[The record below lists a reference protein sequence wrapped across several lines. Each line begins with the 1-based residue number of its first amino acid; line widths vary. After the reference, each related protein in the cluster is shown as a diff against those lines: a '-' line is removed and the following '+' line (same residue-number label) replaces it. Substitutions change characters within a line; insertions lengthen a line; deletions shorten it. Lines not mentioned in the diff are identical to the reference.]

1 MSTRF
6 TIKAGLAFNA
16 VLVEDE
22 KTGEMGVGVYKNSVD
37 DISFLSA
44 LSKASDELLKKLEKR
59 KQDEDLETVH
69 EQGKEPEEK
78 KEEQPIYYS
87 GAVEVAKGDNVL
99 FPTGLKFK
107 VVQGKISYFSGDL
120 AKDTIALVMFSSFTL
135 KSFKELS
142 ELLNKIDI
150 KVKEV
155 KEGKE

>member
-1 MSTRF
+1 MSERF
-6 TIKAGLAFNA
+6 EVCAGERVGMIVIKDNQTKETGLGFF
-16 VLVEDE
+16 
-22 KTGEMGVGVYKNSVD
+22 KSRD
-37 DISFLSA
+37 DLSFLEA
-44 LSKASDELLKKLEKR
+44 LRDAAQELLDVLKADKNN
-59 KQDEDLETVH
+59 DADSAEDTEP
-69 EQGKEPEEK
+69 EQEEK
-78 KEEQPIYYS
+78 KQPVPYN
-87 GAVEVAKGDNVL
+87 GTVEVVKGDDKL

-155 KEGKE
+155 KEGEE

>member
-1 MSTRF
+1 MSERF
-6 TIKAGLAFNA
+6 EMCAGECIGMIVIKDNQTKETGLGFF
-16 VLVEDE
+16 
-22 KTGEMGVGVYKNSVD
+22 KSRD
-37 DISFLSA
+37 DLSFLEA
-44 LSKASDELLKKLEKR
+44 LRDAAQELLDVLKADKNN
-59 KQDEDLETVH
+59 DADSAEDTEP
-69 EQGKEPEEK
+69 EQEEK
-78 KEEQPIYYS
+78 KQPVPYNDT
-87 GAVEVAKGDNVL
+87 VEVVKGDDKL

-142 ELLNKIDI
+142 ELLNKVDI

>member
-1 MSTRF
+1 MSERF
-6 TIKAGLAFNA
+6 EMCAGERIGMIVIKDNQTKETGLGFF
-16 VLVEDE
+16 
-22 KTGEMGVGVYKNSVD
+22 KSRD
-37 DISFLSA
+37 DLSFLEA
-44 LSKASDELLKKLEKR
+44 LRDAAQELLDVLKADKNN
-59 KQDEDLETVH
+59 DADSAEDTEP
-69 EQGKEPEEK
+69 EQEEK
-78 KEEQPIYYS
+78 KQPVPYN
-87 GAVEVAKGDNVL
+87 GTVEVVKGDDKL

-155 KEGKE
+155 KEDKE

>member
-1 MSTRF
+1 MSERF
-6 TIKAGLAFNA
+6 EMCAGERIGMIVIKDNQTKETGLGFF
-16 VLVEDE
+16 
-22 KTGEMGVGVYKNSVD
+22 KSRD
-37 DISFLSA
+37 DLSFLEA
-44 LSKASDELLKKLEKR
+44 LRDAAQELLDVLKADKNN
-59 KQDEDLETVH
+59 DADSAEDTEP
-69 EQGKEPEEK
+69 EQEEK
-78 KEEQPIYYS
+78 KQPVPYN
-87 GAVEVAKGDNVL
+87 GTVEVVKSDDKL

>member
-1 MSTRF
+1 MSERF
-6 TIKAGLAFNA
+6 EVCAGERIGMIVIKDNQTKETGLGFF
-16 VLVEDE
+16 
-22 KTGEMGVGVYKNSVD
+22 KSRD
-37 DISFLSA
+37 DLSFLEA
-44 LSKASDELLKKLEKR
+44 LRDAAQELLDVLKADKNN
-59 KQDEDLETVH
+59 DADSAEDTEP
-69 EQGKEPEEK
+69 EQEEK
-78 KEEQPIYYS
+78 KQPVPYN
-87 GAVEVAKGDNVL
+87 GTVEVVKGDGKL

-155 KEGKE
+155 KEGEE

>member
-1 MSTRF
+1 MSERF
-6 TIKAGLAFNA
+6 EMCAGECIGMIVIKDNQTKETGLGFF
-16 VLVEDE
+16 
-22 KTGEMGVGVYKNSVD
+22 KSRD
-37 DISFLSA
+37 DLSFLEA
-44 LSKASDELLKKLEKR
+44 LRDAAQELLDVLKADKNN
-59 KQDEDLETVH
+59 DADSAEDTEP
-69 EQGKEPEEK
+69 EQEEK
-78 KEEQPIYYS
+78 KQPVPYN
-87 GAVEVAKGDNVL
+87 GTVEVVKGDDKL
-99 FPTGLKFK
+99 FLTGLKFK

>member
-1 MSTRF
+1 MSERF
-6 TIKAGLAFNA
+6 EMCAEERIGMIVIKDNQTKETGLGFF
-16 VLVEDE
+16 
-22 KTGEMGVGVYKNSVD
+22 KSRD
-37 DISFLSA
+37 DLSFLEA
-44 LSKASDELLKKLEKR
+44 LRDAAQELLDVLKADKNN
-59 KQDEDLETVH
+59 DADSAEDTEP
-69 EQGKEPEEK
+69 EQEEK
-78 KEEQPIYYS
+78 KQPVPYN
-87 GAVEVAKGDNVL
+87 GTVEVVKGDDKL

-155 KEGKE
+155 KEGEE

>member
-1 MSTRF
+1 MSERF
-6 TIKAGLAFNA
+6 EMCAGERIGMIVIKDNQTKETGLGFF
-16 VLVEDE
+16 
-22 KTGEMGVGVYKNSVD
+22 KSRD
-37 DISFLSA
+37 DLSFLEA
-44 LSKASDELLKKLEKR
+44 LRDAAQELLDVLKADKNN
-59 KQDEDLETVH
+59 DAGSAEDTEP
-69 EQGKEPEEK
+69 EQEEK
-78 KEEQPIYYS
+78 KQPVPYN
-87 GAVEVAKGDNVL
+87 GTVEVVKGDNKL

-155 KEGKE
+155 KEGEE